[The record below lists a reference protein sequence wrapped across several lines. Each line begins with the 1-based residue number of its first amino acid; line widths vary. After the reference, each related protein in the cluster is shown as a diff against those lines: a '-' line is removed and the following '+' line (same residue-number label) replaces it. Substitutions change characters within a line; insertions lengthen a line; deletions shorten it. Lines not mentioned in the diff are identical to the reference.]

1 MSASAAGAH
10 GQPVVEV
17 SNRPLLI
24 VGIMMAMVMQVL
36 DSTIANVA
44 LPHMQASL
52 GATFD
57 SVSWVLT
64 SYILAT
70 AIAMPLTGWLS
81 DRFGSRRL
89 FIVSVAGFIITS
101 MLCGIAVNLP
111 EMVLFR
117 VLQGASAAF
126 VGPLSQTVMLDITPR
141 EQHAKAMAL
150 WGMGIMVGPIM
161 GPILGGW
168 LTDNYNW
175 RWIFYI
181 NVPIGIATL
190 AILIA
195 LLPSRPVRR
204 RAFDLFGFSMLA
216 IGLAAL
222 QLMLDRGQQE
232 DWLQSWE
239 IRTTLGVAIVGIW
252 LVLVHMA
259 TGRRPMFER
268 EMLTNRNF
276 LIGLV
281 FMINIGVILMA
292 TMALLP
298 PMLQAIYGYP
308 VFDTGLML
316 APRGIGVLISM
327 AIAGQ
332 LAGRV
337 DARVMIGGGM
347 ALAAASLWWMTHW
360 SLDMGWHPVVWS
372 GVLQGLGLGF
382 IFSSINLAAFA
393 TLPPRY
399 RTDAASLL
407 YLMRNLGSS
416 VGISIVTAQLA
427 RSVQTSHELLVGNI
441 TETSLA
447 PLNPHLVEGAG
458 GVGSS
463 VFSMIDAEI
472 TRQATMI
479 GYINDFYLLMIV
491 TILSIPL
498 VLLLKQPAPITGT
511 GR

>member
-10 GQPVVEV
+10 GQPVVAV
-17 SNRPLLI
+17 HNRPLLI
-24 VGIMMAMVMQVL
+24 IGIMMAMIMQVL

-81 DRFGSRRL
+81 DRFGSRKL

-168 LTDNYNW
+168 LTEHYNW

-181 NVPIGIATL
+181 NVPIGVATL

-239 IRTTLGVAIVGIW
+239 IRIELGVAIVGIW
-252 LVLVHMA
+252 LFLVHMA
-259 TGRRPMFER
+259 MGRRPMFER
-268 EMLTNRNF
+268 EMLTNRNL
-276 LIGLV
+276 LIGLI
-281 FMINIGVILMA
+281 FMINIGVIMMA

-308 VFDTGLML
+308 VLDTGLML

-337 DARVMIGGGM
+337 DPRVMIGGGM
-347 ALAAASLWWMTHW
+347 ALAATSLWWMTHW
-360 SLDMGWHPVVWS
+360 SLDMDWHPVIWS
-372 GVLQGLGLGF
+372 GLLQGLGLGF

-407 YLMRNLGSS
+407 YLMRNLGAS

-427 RSVQTSHELLVGNI
+427 RTVQTSHELMVGNI
-441 TETSLA
+441 TDTSLA
-447 PLNPHLVEGAG
+447 PLDLRMIEGAG
-458 GVGSS
+458 GAGAGLY
-463 VFSMIDAEI
+463 SMIDAEI

-491 TILSIPL
+491 TLLSIPL
-498 VLLLKQPAPITGT
+498 VLLLKRPQPTPGT

>member
-1 MSASAAGAH
+1 MSASAAAAH

-17 SNRPLLI
+17 NNKPLLI
-24 VGIMMAMVMQVL
+24 VGIMLAMIMQVL

-89 FIVSVAGFIITS
+89 FIFSVAGFIVTS

-126 VGPLSQTVMLDITPR
+126 VGPLSQSVMLDITPR
-141 EQHAKAMAL
+141 EQHAKAMAV

-161 GPILGGW
+161 GPIIGGW

-195 LLPSRPVRR
+195 LLPSRPVLRR
-204 RAFDLFGFSMLA
+204 SFDLFGFSMLA

-222 QLMLDRGQQE
+222 QLMLDRGHQE

-239 IRTTLGVAIVGIW
+239 IRIELGLAIIGIW
-252 LVLVHMA
+252 LFLIHMA
-259 TGRRPMFER
+259 TGRRPMFDR
-268 EMLTNRNF
+268 DMLKNRN
-276 LIGLV
+276 LLLGLF
-281 FMINIGVILMA
+281 FMTNIGALLMA

-298 PMLQAIYGYP
+298 PMLQTIYGYP
-308 VFDTGLML
+308 VIETGLVL
-316 APRGIGVLISM
+316 APRGIGVLFSL
-327 AIAGQ
+327 ALAGI

-337 DARVMIGGGM
+337 DPRALIGTGM
-347 ALAAASLWWMTHW
+347 AITAASLWWMAHW
-360 SLDMGWHPVVWS
+360 SLDMSFHPVIWS
-372 GVLQGLGLGF
+372 GLLQGAGIGL
-382 IFSSINLAAFA
+382 IFSSMNLVAFA
-393 TLPPRY
+393 TLPPRH

-407 YLMRNLGSS
+407 YLVRNLGAS
-416 VGISIVTAQLA
+416 VGISICTAQLA
-427 RSVQTSHELLVGNI
+427 RTTQASHEILTGNI

-447 PLNPHLVEGAG
+447 PLNPHLLEGAG
-458 GVGSS
+458 SVGASL
-463 VFSMIDAEI
+463 FSMIDAEI
-472 TRQATMI
+472 TRQAMMI
-479 GYINDFYLLMIV
+479 GYINDFYLLMAV
-491 TILSIPL
+491 ALVSIPL
-498 VLLLKQPAPITGT
+498 VLLLKRPPPVPTT

>member
-1 MSASAAGAH
+1 MSASAAAAH

-17 SNRPLLI
+17 NNKPLLI
-24 VGIMMAMVMQVL
+24 VGIMLAMIMQVL

-89 FIVSVAGFIITS
+89 FIFSVAGFIVTS

-126 VGPLSQTVMLDITPR
+126 VGPLSQSVMLDITPR
-141 EQHAKAMAL
+141 EQHAKAMAV

-161 GPILGGW
+161 GPIIGGW

-195 LLPSRPVRR
+195 LLPSRPVVRR
-204 RAFDLFGFSMLA
+204 SFDLFGFSMLA

-222 QLMLDRGQQE
+222 QLMLDRGHQE

-239 IRTTLGVAIVGIW
+239 IRIELGLAIIGIW
-252 LVLVHMA
+252 LFLVHMA
-259 TGRRPMFER
+259 TGRRPMFDR
-268 EMLTNRNF
+268 DMLKNRN
-276 LIGLV
+276 LLLGLF
-281 FMINIGVILMA
+281 FMTNLGALLMA
-292 TMALLP
+292 TIALLP
-298 PMLQAIYGYP
+298 PMLQTVYGYP
-308 VFDTGLML
+308 VIETGLVL
-316 APRGIGVLISM
+316 APRGIGVLFSL
-327 AIAGQ
+327 A
-332 LAGRV
+332 LAGILALLC
-337 DARVMIGGGM
+337 AR
-347 ALAAASLWWMTHW
+347 A
-360 SLDMGWHPVVWS
+360 
-372 GVLQGLGLGF
+372 
-382 IFSSINLAAFA
+382 
-393 TLPPRY
+393 PRP
-399 RTDAASLL
+399 S
-407 YLMRNLGSS
+407 
-416 VGISIVTAQLA
+416 
-427 RSVQTSHELLVGNI
+427 
-441 TETSLA
+441 TETPRPTSVA
-447 PLNPHLVEGAG
+447 PVTHEP
-458 GVGSS
+458 
-463 VFSMIDAEI
+463 
-472 TRQATMI
+472 TQA
-479 GYINDFYLLMIV
+479 
-491 TILSIPL
+491 
-498 VLLLKQPAPITGT
+498 
-511 GR
+511 

>member
-1 MSASAAGAH
+1 MSASAAAAH

-24 VGIMMAMVMQVL
+24 IGIMMAMIMQVL

-111 EMVLFR
+111 EMVIFR

-141 EQHAKAMAL
+141 EQHAKAMAV
-150 WGMGIMVGPIM
+150 WGMGIVVGPIM

-181 NVPIGIATL
+181 NVPIGVATL

-239 IRTTLGVAIVGIW
+239 IRAELGIAIIGIW
-252 LVLVHMA
+252 LFLVHMA

-268 EMLTNRNF
+268 EMLTNRNL

-281 FMINIGVILMA
+281 FMVNIGVIMMA

-298 PMLQAIYGYP
+298 PMLQAVYGYP
-308 VFDTGLML
+308 VLDTGLML

-327 AIAGQ
+327 AISGQ
-332 LAGRV
+332 LAGRIDPRILIV
-337 DARVMIGGGM
+337 GGTSI
-347 ALAAASLWWMTHW
+347 AAASLWWMTHW
-360 SLDMGWHPVVWS
+360 SLDMDWHPVIWS
-372 GVLQGLGLGF
+372 GVLQGFGLGF

-407 YLMRNLGSS
+407 YLMRNLGAS

-427 RSVQTSHELLVGNI
+427 RTVQTSHELMVGNI
-441 TETSLA
+441 TDTSLA
-447 PLNPHLVEGAG
+447 PLDLRMIEGAG
-458 GVGSS
+458 GTGAGLY
-463 VFSMIDAEI
+463 SMIDAEI

-479 GYINDFYLLMIV
+479 GYINDFHLLMIV
-491 TILSIPL
+491 TLLSIPL
-498 VLLLKQPAPITGT
+498 VLLLKRPAATPGT